1 MAGSIVC
8 LLALETGFFSYF
20 RLTRSP
26 DTLRDLLTVDLD
38 AEGGDLIGILDLA
51 EGLTTFDEVTFFVVF
66 VSLTYDLRIGEVKF
80 KQNVFFSGDV
90 LGAL

>member
-1 MAGSIVC
+1 M
-8 LLALETGFFSYF
+8 
-20 RLTRSP
+20 
-26 DTLRDLLTVDLD
+26 
-38 AEGGDLIGILDLA
+38 DLA